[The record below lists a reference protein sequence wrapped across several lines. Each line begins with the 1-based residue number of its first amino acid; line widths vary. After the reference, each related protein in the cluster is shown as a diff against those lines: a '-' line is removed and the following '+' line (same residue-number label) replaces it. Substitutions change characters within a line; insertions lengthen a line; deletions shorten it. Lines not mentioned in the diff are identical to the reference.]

1 MYKLTIYLLRNK
13 KHSKKV
19 KLRIK
24 TKSVKTEGAT
34 PWTYTSL
41 GLIPALSN
49 D

>member
-1 MYKLTIYLLRNK
+1 MYKVTNFLLRNK

-34 PWTYTSL
+34 PWTYSQANSM
-41 GLIPALSN
+41 IE
-49 D
+49 